1 MDELFLRTLSQGLQ
15 AFMPVSC
22 CVAWLQ
28 RNRQHASV
36 QPIQYAVL
44 VTVPLTIVSAWAF
57 QHATHQARWESLLAT
72 FGLALSAFARKTL
85 WPGAPVDGPQRPLP
99 YRSLTRRV
107 IAGAAVL
114 LIVRQTMEMA
124 VVLAAAVA
132 LRSWSATAAIIG
144 GLATAAIAAYVW
156 MFVSR
161 HISDRAL
168 TSATRG
174 FTRSPRTRYVL
185 RPVCRGLR
193 ELTVLHENVECPSL
207 SPSNRLIAFK
217 KKVGDLS
224 TWRLYVLDATTMKEW
239 AVGAE
244 MRSFDDQIEW
254 LDDGHVLY
262 AMSRSSQSPISDVWV
277 APVDGTSAAR
287 VFLPEAESPIIVRP
301 TM

>member
-1 MDELFLRTLSQGLQ
+1 
-15 AFMPVSC
+15 
-22 CVAWLQ
+22 
-28 RNRQHASV
+28 
-36 QPIQYAVL
+36 
-44 VTVPLTIVSAWAF
+44 
-57 QHATHQARWESLLAT
+57 
-72 FGLALSAFARKTL
+72 
-85 WPGAPVDGPQRPLP
+85 
-99 YRSLTRRV
+99 
-107 IAGAAVL
+107 
-114 LIVRQTMEMA
+114 
-124 VVLAAAVA
+124 
-132 LRSWSATAAIIG
+132 
-144 GLATAAIAAYVW
+144 
-156 MFVSR
+156 
-161 HISDRAL
+161 
-168 TSATRG
+168 
-174 FTRSPRTRYVL
+174 
-185 RPVCRGLR
+185 
-193 ELTVLHENVECPSL
+193 VLHENVECPSL